1 MASARCPRISAT
13 ALRAQAREKMKMKM
27 KMPQSHASQKGELR
41 E

>member
-27 KMPQSHASQKGELR
+27 PQSHASQKGELR